1 MMRGKGGECASISA
15 TGVPGV
21 QTRQRCR
28 WDAEP
33 RMRHRHLR
41 HTCASL
47 YHHRS
52 SRQSHRISPSS
63 SSSKGRGRQRWNI
76 LRSESSSRMWINVR
90 GGLLTLSQVYSPGDT
105 YSRRTDVPLELG
117 LTTTAPERRNR
128 HVNVLSV
135 QAVRGSALFAI
146 WSKITER
153 TSRSGTHG

>member
-1 MMRGKGGECASISA
+1 
-15 TGVPGV
+15 
-21 QTRQRCR
+21 
-28 WDAEP
+28 
-33 RMRHRHLR
+33 MRHRHLR
-41 HTCASL
+41 QTCASL

-76 LRSESSSRMWINVR
+76 LRSESSLRMWINVR
-90 GGLLTLSQVYSPGDT
+90 GGLLTLSRDYSPVHHT
-105 YSRRTDVPLELG
+105 HSRRTNVPLELG

-153 TSRSGTHG
+153 TSPSGTHG

>member
-1 MMRGKGGECASISA
+1 MRGKGGECASISA

-153 TSRSGTHG
+153 TSPSGTHG